1 MIASMSIETDV
12 VDAQIEAFRAR
23 DVEKFL
29 SYYADDASVVM
40 FDGAPMFGS
49 KDVMREQYGKLFAD
63 SPDLQVSIAGRM
75 AVGEFVID
83 EEHLSGFHF
92 GDMPTDL
99 TSIAIYRVTN
109 GKIARSML
117 LS

>member
-1 MIASMSIETDV
+1 MSIETDV

-23 DVEKFL
+23 DVERFL
-29 SYYADDASVVM
+29 THYADDASVAM
-40 FDGAPMFGS
+40 FDGAAMFAS

-63 SPDLQVSIAGRM
+63 SPDLQVSVASRITA
-75 AVGEFVID
+75 GEFVID

-99 TSIAIYRVTN
+99 TSVAVYRVI
-109 GKIARSML
+109 GAKISRLML